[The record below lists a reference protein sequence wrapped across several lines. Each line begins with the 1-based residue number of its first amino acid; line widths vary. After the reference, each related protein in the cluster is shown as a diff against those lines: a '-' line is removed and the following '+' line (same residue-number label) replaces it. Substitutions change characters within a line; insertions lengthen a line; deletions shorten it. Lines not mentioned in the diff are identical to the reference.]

1 MGPFDVVRRE
11 LWETCTSGICSPGLC
26 FTHLSFAAFILN
38 LLAIVLRVIIFLIA
52 LDSLAGFLYVKYCLS
67 PLFGTRLQCLSPGKQ
82 ILMDSW
88 CS

>member
-52 LDSLAGFLYVKYCLS
+52 LDSLAGFLYVSTVS
-67 PLFGTRLQCLSPGKQ
+67 PLCLAQDYSASV
-82 ILMDSW
+82 LESRF
-88 CS
+88 